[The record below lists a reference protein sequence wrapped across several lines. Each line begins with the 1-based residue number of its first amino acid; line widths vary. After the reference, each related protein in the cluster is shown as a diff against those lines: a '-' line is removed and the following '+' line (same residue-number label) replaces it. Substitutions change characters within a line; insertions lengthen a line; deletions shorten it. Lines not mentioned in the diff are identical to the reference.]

1 MNLSRA
7 IDGDLP
13 AGERGALIDAVLTD
27 AELAQRWHRY
37 HAIGDVM
44 RDGAIGA
51 DLTARLRAR
60 LDADPT
66 MESAGVGATVV
77 RLARPAQP
85 RAWMRAPGFGLALAA
100 SIAVATVVGLRA
112 LMPGV
117 DSGQAVATAPTDGA
131 QPAQALLE
139 GTARPAGFPESVA
152 MPAPGSATVG
162 TLDNNVRTASGLL
175 PQGGAAAGEA
185 AAPAPIPQA
194 RLADYSERHQR
205 GVHASMLMD
214 AKQAPLAG
222 EGR

>member
-13 AGERGALIDAVLTD
+13 AGERGVLIDAVLAD

-37 HAIGDVM
+37 HAIGDLM
-44 RDGAIGA
+44 RDGAVGV
-51 DLTARLRAR
+51 DLTARVRAR

-66 MESAGVGATVV
+66 MEDAGVGATVV
-77 RLARPAQP
+77 RLARPAQ
-85 RAWMRAPGFGLALAA
+85 RRVWMRGPSFGLALAA

-117 DSGQAVATAPTDGA
+117 GSGQAVATAPTDVA
-131 QPAQALLE
+131 QPVQALLE
-139 GTARPAGFPESVA
+139 GTAGPAGFPESVA
-152 MPAPGSATVG
+152 MPAPGSETAG
-162 TLDNNVRTASGLL
+162 ILENNVRTASGLL
-175 PQGGAAAGEA
+175 PQGGAAAGTA
-185 AAPAPIPQA
+185 AAPVPIPQA

-205 GVHASMLMD
+205 GVHASMLMG

-222 EGR
+222 DGR